1 VNVSLTRYQLQ
12 DSIATVTMDD
22 GKANVM
28 SVAMLGEI
36 NAALDRAEADRAVV
50 VVLRGRPGMFSG
62 GFDLSVFKREP
73 AEQLAMLTAGARLSE
88 RLLAFPHPVLAV
100 CTGHAIAMGVFVLLS
115 ADVRLGAEGAFRI
128 QANEVQIGMTLPRFA
143 LEACR
148 QRLTP
153 THYNLAAGTALPYT
167 PSEAVA
173 AGFLDALA
181 PPEALDEAAQ
191 QHATRLAG
199 LSREAFSATRVRLR
213 AQTLTAMAA
222 AIDADVADW
231 RQRLVGAA

>member
-1 VNVSLTRYQLQ
+1 MDSTRTQYQLQ
-12 DSIATVTMDD
+12 DGIATLTLDD

-28 SVAMLGEI
+28 SMAMLGEI
-36 NAALDRAEADRAVV
+36 NAALDRAEADRAV

-73 AEQLAMLTAGARLSE
+73 AEQLTLLTAGARLSE

-115 ADVRLGAEGAFRI
+115 VDVRLGVEGAFRI

-153 THYNLAAGTALPYT
+153 AHYNLAAGTALPYT
-167 PSEAVA
+167 PPEAVA

-181 PPEALDEAAQ
+181 PPDALDEAVR

-199 LSREAFSATRVRLR
+199 LNREAFSATRVRLR
-213 AQTLTAMAA
+213 AQTLAAMAA

-231 RQRLVGAA
+231 RQQLVGAA